1 MTNKPWP
8 SFLDGIGNGLG
19 YAKILVIGDSA
30 SPAASLRGSTDIRA
44 GGIAHRKHRSAEGNA
59 RKREVPAIENPKEKF

>member
-1 MTNKPWP
+1 MLMEINTTLPIVRTRRFP
-8 SFLDGIGNGLG
+8 
-19 YAKILVIGDSA
+19 VIGDSA

-59 RKREVPAIENPKEKF
+59 RKREVPAIEIPKEKF

>member
-1 MTNKPWP
+1 MLIYIKLPIARTRRFP
-8 SFLDGIGNGLG
+8 
-19 YAKILVIGDSA
+19 VIGDSA

-44 GGIAHRKHRSAEGNA
+44 GDIAHRKHRSAEGNA